1 MRRCL
6 RGLFKLTTVT
16 MSVEF
21 TRIDDVPSNP
31 LVLYVRLLFGFESL
45 RLNLLGRQK
54 VILSSSSDAGV
65 VVYPPS
71 LMD

>member
-6 RGLFKLTTVT
+6 RGLFKLTTAT
-16 MSVEF
+16 MSVEL
-21 TRIDDVPSNP
+21 TRINDVPSIP
-31 LVLYVRLLFGFESL
+31 LVLYIRLLLGFESL

-54 VILSSSSDAGV
+54 VILSSPSDAGV